1 MNTRTFTRILS
12 VIVGLAVVAGSGT
25 ASAQAG
31 AAPATGFATGTD
43 GTSPVRTG
51 FVTRQGSDLRLDGR
65 TFRFA
70 GSNNYY
76 LMYRSPAMV
85 DDVLADAAGAGFN
98 VLRTWGFLDIGAQDG
113 SNSVHGKENGVY
125 FQYWDGTRPAY
136 NDGADGLQR
145 LDYVLK
151 AAHDAG
157 VRLVIPLTNNWSDF
171 GGIDQYVR
179 WRGAA
184 HHDDFYTDSTIRS
197 WYKDWIS
204 HVLNRVNSL
213 TGVRYKDDPT
223 VMAWELANEPR
234 CGGSGVYP
242 RSATCTDKTLVGWAD
257 DVTRFIHAADGHHL
271 VGVGDEGFLCSDRT
285 SGDWTVNCADGVD
298 SAALAALP
306 AVDLMSFHLYPD
318 GWGKDAAW
326 GTQWIRTH
334 VQLANRIRK
343 PSMLGE
349 FGFKD
354 KATRNVIY
362 KQWTDAAVQSGI
374 DGFLYWILSGV
385 QDDGTNYP
393 DYDGFTVYCP
403 SPVCTTIANAGDEL
417 MHGQRSHPPVA
428 DDDSAQT
435 LRDEAVTLQPA
446 ANDIAYRTRVKPSTI
461 DLQPDVA
468 GQQLSVAVPGGTF
481 TTAGGVVTFT
491 PASGFQGRA
500 SATYTVRDEAGR
512 TSNAAALQ
520 VTVKPRPGDP
530 LVVSSFETG
539 TDGWASAS
547 WQTNAGSVAQTGE
560 FHPNGSAGLRVTT
573 ADGGW
578 FGVGAL
584 PERLDLS
591 AKSLLRYELRT
602 ASAGTS
608 ISIAVQTGDTFAW
621 CQSSWNWVGADTTAT
636 VDIDLTT
643 AMSCDTA
650 ALADVRAF
658 YVWFSAGGTFDVDYL
673 RAE

>member
-1 MNTRTFTRILS
+1 MKTRTLTRILS
-12 VIVGLAVVAGSGT
+12 VIAGITVIAGAGT

-31 AAPATGFATGTD
+31 TTQATGTTTATD
-43 GTSPVRTG
+43 GTSPGGTG
-51 FVTRQGSDLRLDGR
+51 FVTRKGSDLRLDGK

-76 LMYRSPAMV
+76 LMYRSPTMI
-85 DDVLADAAGAGFN
+85 DDVFGDAADAGFN

-136 NDGADGLQR
+136 NDGADGLQH

-179 WRGAA
+179 WRGAT
-184 HHDDFYTDSTIRS
+184 HHDDFYTDPVIRG
-197 WYKDWIS
+197 WYKDWIG
-204 HVLNRVNSL
+204 HVLNRINTL
-213 TGVRYKDDPT
+213 TGIRYKDDPT

-242 RSATCTDKTLVGWAD
+242 RSAGCTDPTLVNWAD
-257 DVTRFIHAADGHHL
+257 DVSRFIHTVDSRHL
-271 VGVGDEGFLCSDRT
+271 VGVGDEGFLCGDRT
-285 SGDWTVNCADGVD
+285 SSDWTINCADGVD

-326 GTQWIRTH
+326 GTQWIRSH
-334 VQLANRIRK
+334 VQLANRIGK
-343 PSMLGE
+343 PAMLGE

-354 KATRNVIY
+354 MATRNVVY

-385 QDDGTNYP
+385 QDDGSNYP

-403 SPVCTTIANAGDEL
+403 SPVCTTIGNAGDEL
-417 MHGQRSHPPVA
+417 VHGRRSRPPVA

-435 LRDEAVTLQPA
+435 LRDEAIALQPA
-446 ANDIAYRTRVKPSTI
+446 ANDIAYRTRIKPSTI
-461 DLQPDVA
+461 DLQPDA
-468 GQQLSVAVPGGTF
+468 SGQQISVTVAGGTF
-481 TTAGGVVTFT
+481 TAADGVVTFT
-491 PASGFQGRA
+491 PTAGFQGRT

-512 TSNAAALQ
+512 TSNAARLLI
-520 VTVKPRPGDP
+520 TVKPRPGDP
-530 LVVSSFETG
+530 LVVSSFEGG
-539 TDGWASAS
+539 TDGWAAAN
-547 WQTNAGSVAQTGE
+547 WQTSAGSVAQTGE
-560 FHPNGSAGLRVTT
+560 FHPEGAAGLRVTT
-573 ADGGW
+573 VDGGW
-578 FGVGAL
+578 FGVATL

-591 AKSLLRYELRT
+591 GKSLLRYELRT

-608 ISIAVQTGDTFAW
+608 ISVAVQTGDTYAW
-621 CQSSWNWVGADTTAT
+621 CQSSWSWVDAATTTT
-636 VDIDLTT
+636 VEIDLTS
-643 AMSCDTA
+643 AMSCDAA
-650 ALADVRAF
+650 ALADVRSL
-658 YVWFSAGGTFDVDYL
+658 YVWLSANGTFDIDYL
-673 RAE
+673 RAQ